1 MHQTTRKFNVPLI
14 HRSSD
19 AIAIRTV
26 MNLCDE
32 EKQTQSEGDALSDMQ
47 LDNGITISVGDIEIS
62 VHSNELAFDELEERL
77 FAIIDNVDRRFANR
91 DKNYMNY
98 TV

>member
-1 MHQTTRKFNVPLI
+1 M
-14 HRSSD
+14 
-19 AIAIRTV
+19 AIRTV
-26 MNLCDE
+26 INLCDE
-32 EKQTQSEGDALSDMQ
+32 EEQTQLECETISDMQ

>member
-1 MHQTTRKFNVPLI
+1 M
-14 HRSSD
+14 
-19 AIAIRTV
+19 AIRTV

-32 EKQTQSEGDALSDMQ
+32 EEQTQLEGETTSDMQ

-62 VHSNELAFDELEERL
+62 VHSNELAFDELEVRL

>member
-1 MHQTTRKFNVPLI
+1 M
-14 HRSSD
+14 
-19 AIAIRTV
+19 AIRTV

-32 EKQTQSEGDALSDMQ
+32 EEQTQLEGET

-62 VHSNELAFDELEERL
+62 VHSNELTFDELEERL

>member
-1 MHQTTRKFNVPLI
+1 M
-14 HRSSD
+14 
-19 AIAIRTV
+19 AIRTV
-26 MNLCDE
+26 MNLCDDE
-32 EKQTQSEGDALSDMQ
+32 EQTQSEGETMSDVQ

-62 VHSNELAFDELEERL
+62 VHSNELAFDELEARL

>member
-1 MHQTTRKFNVPLI
+1 M
-14 HRSSD
+14 
-19 AIAIRTV
+19 AIRTV

-32 EKQTQSEGDALSDMQ
+32 EEQTQLEGETMSDIQ

-62 VHSNELAFDELEERL
+62 VHSNELTFDELEERL

>member
-1 MHQTTRKFNVPLI
+1 M
-14 HRSSD
+14 
-19 AIAIRTV
+19 AIRTV
-26 MNLCDE
+26 MNLCGE
-32 EKQTQSEGDALSDMQ
+32 EEQTQLEGETMSDIQ

-62 VHSNELAFDELEERL
+62 VHSNELLFDELEERL

-91 DKNYMNY
+91 NKNYMNY

>member
-1 MHQTTRKFNVPLI
+1 M
-14 HRSSD
+14 
-19 AIAIRTV
+19 AIRTV
-26 MNLCDE
+26 MNLCGE
-32 EKQTQSEGDALSDMQ
+32 EEQTQLEGETMSDMQ

-62 VHSNELAFDELEERL
+62 VHSNELTFDELEERL

>member
-1 MHQTTRKFNVPLI
+1 M
-14 HRSSD
+14 
-19 AIAIRTV
+19 AIRTV

-32 EKQTQSEGDALSDMQ
+32 EEQTQLEGETVSDIQ

-62 VHSNELAFDELEERL
+62 VHSNELTFDELEARL
-77 FAIIDNVDRRFANR
+77 FAIIDNVDRRFMNR

>member
-1 MHQTTRKFNVPLI
+1 M
-14 HRSSD
+14 
-19 AIAIRTV
+19 AIRTV

-32 EKQTQSEGDALSDMQ
+32 EEQTQLECETMSEIQ

>member
-1 MHQTTRKFNVPLI
+1 M
-14 HRSSD
+14 
-19 AIAIRTV
+19 AIRTV
-26 MNLCDE
+26 MNLCGE
-32 EKQTQSEGDALSDMQ
+32 EEQTQLEDETMSDIQ

-62 VHSNELAFDELEERL
+62 VHSNELAFDELEKRL

>member
-1 MHQTTRKFNVPLI
+1 M
-14 HRSSD
+14 
-19 AIAIRTV
+19 AIRTV
-26 MNLCDE
+26 MNLCGE
-32 EKQTQSEGDALSDMQ
+32 EEQTQLEDETMSEIQ

>member
-1 MHQTTRKFNVPLI
+1 M
-14 HRSSD
+14 
-19 AIAIRTV
+19 AIRTV
-26 MNLCDE
+26 MNLCGE
-32 EKQTQSEGDALSDMQ
+32 EEQTQLEGETMSDIQ

-62 VHSNELAFDELEERL
+62 VHSNELTFDELEDRL

>member
-1 MHQTTRKFNVPLI
+1 M
-14 HRSSD
+14 
-19 AIAIRTV
+19 AIRTV

-32 EKQTQSEGDALSDMQ
+32 EEQAKLEGDTMSEIQ

-62 VHSNELAFDELEERL
+62 VHSNELTFDELEERL
-77 FAIIDNVDRRFANR
+77 FGIIDNVDRRFANR

>member
-1 MHQTTRKFNVPLI
+1 M
-14 HRSSD
+14 
-19 AIAIRTV
+19 AIRTV

-32 EKQTQSEGDALSDMQ
+32 EEQTQLEGETMSDIQ

-62 VHSNELAFDELEERL
+62 VHSNERTFDDLEERL

-91 DKNYMNY
+91 DKNSMNY
-98 TV
+98 PV

>member
-1 MHQTTRKFNVPLI
+1 M
-14 HRSSD
+14 D
-19 AIAIRTV
+19 IRTV

-32 EKQTQSEGDALSDMQ
+32 EEQPQLEGETMSDIQ

-62 VHSNELAFDELEERL
+62 VHSNELTFDELEERL

>member
-1 MHQTTRKFNVPLI
+1 M
-14 HRSSD
+14 
-19 AIAIRTV
+19 AIRTV
-26 MNLCDE
+26 MNLCGE
-32 EKQTQSEGDALSDMQ
+32 EEQTQLEGETMSDIQ

-62 VHSNELAFDELEERL
+62 VHSNELTFDELEVRL

>member
-1 MHQTTRKFNVPLI
+1 M
-14 HRSSD
+14 
-19 AIAIRTV
+19 AIRTV

-32 EKQTQSEGDALSDMQ
+32 EEQTQLEGETMSDIQ

-62 VHSNELAFDELEERL
+62 VHSNELTFDELEERL
-77 FAIIDNVDRRFANR
+77 FAIIDNVDRRFMNR

>member
-1 MHQTTRKFNVPLI
+1 M
-14 HRSSD
+14 
-19 AIAIRTV
+19 AIRTV
-26 MNLCDE
+26 INLCDE
-32 EKQTQSEGDALSDMQ
+32 EEQTQLECETMSEIQ

>member
-1 MHQTTRKFNVPLI
+1 M
-14 HRSSD
+14 
-19 AIAIRTV
+19 AIRTV

-32 EKQTQSEGDALSDMQ
+32 EEQTQLEGETMSEIQ

-62 VHSNELAFDELEERL
+62 VHSNELTFDELEERL
-77 FAIIDNVDRRFANR
+77 FTIIDNVDRRFANR

>member
-1 MHQTTRKFNVPLI
+1 M
-14 HRSSD
+14 
-19 AIAIRTV
+19 AIRMV

-32 EKQTQSEGDALSDMQ
+32 KEQTQLEDSILSGMQ

-62 VHSNELAFDELEERL
+62 VHSNELTFDELEERL

>member
-1 MHQTTRKFNVPLI
+1 M
-14 HRSSD
+14 
-19 AIAIRTV
+19 AIRTV
-26 MNLCDE
+26 MNLCCE
-32 EKQTQSEGDALSDMQ
+32 EEQTRLESETMSDLQ

-62 VHSNELAFDELEERL
+62 VHSNELTFDELEARL
-77 FAIIDNVDRRFANR
+77 FAIIDNVDRRFSNR

>member
-1 MHQTTRKFNVPLI
+1 M
-14 HRSSD
+14 
-19 AIAIRTV
+19 AIGTV

-32 EKQTQSEGDALSDMQ
+32 EEQTQLEGETMSDIQ

-62 VHSNELAFDELEERL
+62 VHSNELTFDELEERL

>member
-1 MHQTTRKFNVPLI
+1 M
-14 HRSSD
+14 
-19 AIAIRTV
+19 AIRTV

-32 EKQTQSEGDALSDMQ
+32 EEQTQLEGETMSDIQ

-62 VHSNELAFDELEERL
+62 VHSNELSFDELEERL
-77 FAIIDNVDRRFANR
+77 FAIIDNVDRRFMNR

>member
-1 MHQTTRKFNVPLI
+1 MLGEVI
-14 HRSSD
+14 S
-19 AIAIRTV
+19 
-26 MNLCDE
+26 
-32 EKQTQSEGDALSDMQ
+32 GMQ
-47 LDNGITISVGDIEIS
+47 LDNGITVSVGDIEIS

-77 FAIIDNVDRRFANR
+77 FAIIDRVDKRFESR

>member
-1 MHQTTRKFNVPLI
+1 M
-14 HRSSD
+14 
-19 AIAIRTV
+19 AIRTV

-32 EKQTQSEGDALSDMQ
+32 EKRTQLEDETMSDMQ

-62 VHSNELAFDELEERL
+62 VHSNELTFDELEERL